1 MISYRRNPRLP
12 GKPLETKWRGNN
24 RKEPMASVRRHPAH
38 PVTATRSLGMS
49 TGGAP
54 DAELRRALEVAA
66 ILVTTDRHGVITD
79 CNEKFV
85 AVSGYS
91 REELIG
97 STHRI
102 VNSGLHSKAFFQ
114 DLYHTIRSGKVWT
127 GTLRNRRKDGSLY
140 WVDTTIVPALS
151 GPEGPTSY
159 TAIRFEVTEHV
170 LALEALSEARLVAER
185 AAALRDTFLATM
197 SHEVRTPLNG
207 VLGLAQSLSGAELP
221 DDARQKVDLIIKS
234 GETLRRILD
243 DVLDLSK
250 IQAGEM
256 NLVNEPFAPS
266 DTISGAVD
274 LMRPLA
280 SEKGLQLISRFD
292 GLPPHLMGD
301 GARLRQIVL
310 NLVSNAIKFTAVGQV
325 LVDARYSKPSRRLR
339 IRVAD
344 TGMGF
349 DRSTARQLFSPF
361 SQADDSISRRFGG
374 TGLGLSI
381 SRRLAELMSG
391 GLRVRSKPGR
401 GTLFILDLPMDPS
414 SAITRES
421 ESHVE
426 ALDRLYGARIL
437 LAEDNLVNQQVV
449 QALLSGFGCQIDVA
463 ENGQEAIDLW
473 SAHAYDLIMMDM
485 QMPVMDG
492 VEAIRSIRR
501 GEQQREIN
509 RLPIAMLT
517 ANASSNHRDLAS
529 RAGADVVIPK
539 PLSADHLIF
548 ESARLLN
555 NAARCHWI

>member
-1 MISYRRNPRLP
+1 MLVQVLWHARHAATREIGR
-12 GKPLETKWRGNN
+12 
-24 RKEPMASVRRHPAH
+24 RRHD
-38 PVTATRSLGMS
+38 RSPCLTQPS
-49 TGGAP
+49 
-54 DAELRRALEVAA
+54 RRQ
-66 ILVTTDRHGVITD
+66 RPG
-79 CNEKFV
+79 
-85 AVSGYS
+85 
-91 REELIG
+91 R
-97 STHRI
+97 
-102 VNSGLHSKAFFQ
+102 
-114 DLYHTIRSGKVWT
+114 
-127 GTLRNRRKDGSLY
+127 
-140 WVDTTIVPALS
+140 
-151 GPEGPTSY
+151 
-159 TAIRFEVTEHV
+159 
-170 LALEALSEARLVAER
+170 ARLARRRGGGGSAAQRGFARQAETLDQIRQLTAFRGEAVAGR
-185 AAALRDTFLATM
+185 RRLLD
-197 SHEVRTPLNG
+197 HGG
-207 VLGLAQSLSGAELP
+207 VLLGHLVHLVDGG
-221 DDARQKVDLIIKS
+221 VDL
-234 GETLRRILD
+234 
-243 DVLDLSK
+243 
-250 IQAGEM
+250 
-256 NLVNEPFAPS
+256 
-266 DTISGAVD
+266 
-274 LMRPLA
+274 
-280 SEKGLQLISRFD
+280 
-292 GLPPHLMGD
+292 
-301 GARLRQIVL
+301 
-310 NLVSNAIKFTAVGQV
+310 TAVGQV
-325 LVDARYSKPSRRLR
+325 LVDARYSRPSRRLR

-349 DRSTARQLFSPF
+349 DRSTAKLLFSPF
-361 SQADDSISRRFGG
+361 SQADDSIARRFGG

-401 GTLFILDLPMDPS
+401 GTLFVLDLPMDPS
-414 SAITRES
+414 GEITRES

-463 ENGQEAIDLW
+463 ENGQEAVDLW

-501 GEQQREIN
+501 GEQQREVN

>member
-1 MISYRRNPRLP
+1 
-12 GKPLETKWRGNN
+12 
-24 RKEPMASVRRHPAH
+24 MASVKRHPVH
-38 PVTATRSLGMS
+38 PVTATRSLGIS
-49 TGGAP
+49 TAGAL

-114 DLYHTIRSGKVWT
+114 DLYRTIRSGKVWT

-325 LVDARYSKPSRRLR
+325 LVDARYSRPSRRLR

-349 DRSTARQLFSPF
+349 DRSTAKLLFSPF
-361 SQADDSISRRFGG
+361 SQADDSIARRFGG

-401 GTLFILDLPMDPS
+401 GTLFVLDLPMDPS
-414 SAITRES
+414 GEITRES

-463 ENGQEAIDLW
+463 ENGQEAVDLW

-485 QMPVMDG
+485 QMPIMDG

-501 GEQQREIN
+501 GEQQREVN

>member
-1 MISYRRNPRLP
+1 
-12 GKPLETKWRGNN
+12 
-24 RKEPMASVRRHPAH
+24 MASVKRHPSH
-38 PVTATRSLGMS
+38 PATAIRSLGIS
-49 TGGAP
+49 TGGAL

-85 AVSGYS
+85 AISGYS

-114 DLYHTIRSGKVWT
+114 DLYRTIRSGKVWT

-151 GPEGPTSY
+151 GREGPTSY

-207 VLGLAQSLSGAELP
+207 VLGLAQSLSGADLP

-280 SEKGLQLISRFD
+280 SEKGLELISRFD
-292 GLPPHLMGD
+292 GLPAHLMGD

-310 NLVSNAIKFTAVGQV
+310 NLVSNAIKFTAAGQV
-325 LVDARYSKPSRRLR
+325 LVDARYSRPSRRLR

-349 DRSTARQLFSPF
+349 DRSTAKQLFSPF

-391 GLRVRSKPGR
+391 GVRVRSKPGR
-401 GTLFILDLPMDPS
+401 GTLFVLDLPMDPS
-414 SAITRES
+414 GEITRES
-421 ESHVE
+421 ESRVE

-463 ENGQEAIDLW
+463 ENGQEAVDLW

-485 QMPVMDG
+485 QMPIMDG

-501 GEQQREIN
+501 GEQQREVS

-555 NAARCHWI
+555 NAARYHWI